1 MKIASRVTASCRI
14 AGQWSA
20 ALLSAMTLAMT
31 AAPLP
36 VLAQETPTKLVRFI
50 VPYPPG
56 GPTDLMARI
65 LQPAMQARLGVTVII
80 ENRAGAGGNIG
91 TDMVAKS
98 APDGTTILL
107 ASPGPLSVNP
117 SLFKSMPYDP
127 QSDLAAVIQ
136 ISKFP
141 LVLVVNP
148 QFPAKSIGE
157 FMSYVKANPAKL
169 SFGSAGNGTP
179 QHLVG
184 MMFNV
189 SAGVLMQHVPYK
201 GAGPALNELLGNQLP
216 LMFDILGSSIQHIR
230 SGKLRPL
237 AVTTITRSSVL
248 PDVPTLDESGLRGFD
263 FYGWH
268 GIAVAAKTPPAIVN
282 RLNRMFNDIFAD
294 PVIKKQWEEL
304 GTPVVGGS
312 AASFAELVRVDALRL
327 GKLVRDAGVT
337 LE

>member
-1 MKIASRVTASCRI
+1 MHDPSSPLRRGLLASLLI
-14 AGQWSA
+14 AG
-20 ALLSAMTLAMT
+20 ALPAW
-31 AAPLP
+31 
-36 VLAQETPTKLVRFI
+36 AQENKVVRFI

-65 LQPAMQARLGVTVII
+65 LAPAMQQRLGMPVVI

-91 TDMVAKS
+91 TDVVAKS
-98 APDGTTILL
+98 APDGMTILL

-117 SLFKSMPYDP
+117 SLFKNMPYDP
-127 QSDLAAVIQ
+127 QRDLAPVIQ

-141 LVLVVNP
+141 LVLEVNP
-148 QFPAKSIGE
+148 QLPVKDIHE
-157 FMSYVKANPAKL
+157 FMAYVKANPNKL

-189 SAGVLMQHVPYK
+189 AAGVSMQHVPYK
-201 GAGPALNELLGNQLP
+201 GAGPALVDLIGNQIP
-216 LMFDILGSSIQHIR
+216 LMIDILGSSIGHIR
-230 SGKLRPL
+230 AGKLRPL
-237 AVTTITRSSVL
+237 AVTTTTRSPVL
-248 PDVPTLDESGLRGFD
+248 PDVPTLDETVLRGFD

-268 GIAVAAKTPPAIVN
+268 GISVAGKTPPAIVQ
-282 RLNRMFNDIFAD
+282 RLNAMFNDIFAD
-294 PVIKKQWEEL
+294 PAIRAQWEAL
-304 GTPVVGGS
+304 GTPVVGGTPE
-312 AASFAELVRVDALRL
+312 AFGALVRFDAVRL

>member
-1 MKIASRVTASCRI
+1 MTTLPSRPRR
-14 AGQWSA
+14 
-20 ALLSAMTLAMT
+20 ALLSSLLLAATL
-31 AAPLP
+31 PGW
-36 VLAQETPTKLVRFI
+36 AQDGKVVRFV

-65 LQPAMQARLGVTVII
+65 LAPAMQQRLGMPVVV

-98 APDGTTILL
+98 APDGLTILL

-117 SLFKSMPYDP
+117 SLFKNMPYDP
-127 QSDLAAVIQ
+127 QRDLAPVIQ

-141 LVLVVNP
+141 LVLEVNP
-148 QFPAKSIGE
+148 QVPVKDVHE
-157 FMSYVKANPAKL
+157 FMAYVKANPSKL

-189 SAGVLMQHVPYK
+189 AAGVSMQHVPYK
-201 GAGPALNELLGNQLP
+201 GAGPALVDLMGNQIP
-216 LMFDILGSSIQHIR
+216 VMFDILGSSLSHIR
-230 SGKLRPL
+230 AGKLRPL
-237 AVTTITRSSVL
+237 ALTTTTRSAVL
-248 PDVPTLDESGLRGFD
+248 PEVPTLDETVLRGFD

-268 GIAVAAKTPPAIVN
+268 GISVAGKTPPAIVQ
-282 RLNRMFNDIFAD
+282 RLNALFNDIFAD
-294 PVIKKQWEEL
+294 PALRKQWEAL
-304 GTPVVGGS
+304 GTPVVGG
-312 AASFAELVRVDALRL
+312 APEVFGELVRFDAVRL